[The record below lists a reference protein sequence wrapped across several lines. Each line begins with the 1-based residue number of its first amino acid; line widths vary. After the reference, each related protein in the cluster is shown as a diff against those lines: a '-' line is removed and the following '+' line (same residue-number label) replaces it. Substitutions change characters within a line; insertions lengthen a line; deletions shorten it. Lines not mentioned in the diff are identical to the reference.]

1 MIAMDKK
8 SISAR
13 GIFYST
19 DPSLGISFRLDLRTR
34 VQGGMMI
41 HTLRYQTILR
51 TIHPP
56 EADYLANELLSCS
69 RQVDSYRQ
77 EVARMITELGASWS
91 GCQKDAFI
99 ESLSQAPYGWRIS
112 SKCLKISRSFS
123 GICRLRSKNPYR
135 SRGERKGGTLTILK
149 CDADDVLEIAQKL
162 READSEI
169 RQILQALDVTVTE
182 KGARWS
188 GDSQRYFMQFFRE
201 WRRGMEI
208 QSYAV
213 RKTADQLHRAAEE
226 YRRIPFDLPQRMPG
240 PQS

>member
-8 SISAR
+8 SISSR

-99 ESLSQAPYGWRIS
+99 ESLSQAPIRLAYIVEM
-112 SKCLKISRSFS
+112 LK
-123 GICRLRSKNPYR
+123 N
-135 SRGERKGGTLTILK
+135 
-149 CDADDVLEIAQKL
+149 Q
-162 READSEI
+162 SE
-169 RQILQALDVTVTE
+169 
-182 KGARWS
+182 
-188 GDSQRYFMQFFRE
+188 FFRNLQ
-201 WRRGMEI
+201 I
-208 QSYAV
+208 TV
-213 RKTADQLHRAAEE
+213 EE
-226 YRRIPFDLPQRMPG
+226 SVPVAG
-240 PQS
+240 

>member
-1 MIAMDKK
+1 
-8 SISAR
+8 
-13 GIFYST
+13 
-19 DPSLGISFRLDLRTR
+19 
-34 VQGGMMI
+34 
-41 HTLRYQTILR
+41 
-51 TIHPP
+51 
-56 EADYLANELLSCS
+56 
-69 RQVDSYRQ
+69 
-77 EVARMITELGASWS
+77 
-91 GCQKDAFI
+91 
-99 ESLSQAPYGWRIS
+99 
-112 SKCLKISRSFS
+112 
-123 GICRLRSKNPYR
+123 
-135 SRGERKGGTLTILK
+135 LTILK